1 MTNSQSNLFLAFG
14 LIIIAAIGVKAQN
27 QRPVRSNSPERQES
41 KTTVDET
48 FDLNIPE
55 RHITENN
62 FAAST
67 AVEIG
72 DHNKSDLRLQVGVAL
87 EAERIDVTLRNV
99 TGTVHFRG
107 SLQRILDLVST
118 RPKALP
124 PR

>member
-1 MTNSQSNLFLAFG
+1 MTNSRKNPFLCFG

-27 QRPVRSNSPERQES
+27 QRPVRSSSPERQDS
-41 KTTVDET
+41 RTTIDET

-55 RHITENN
+55 RHITEND

-72 DHNKSDLRLQVGVAL
+72 DQNKNDLRLQVGVAL
-87 EAERIDVTLRNV
+87 EAKRIDVTLRNV
-99 TGTVHFRG
+99 TGTVRFRG
-107 SLQRILDLVST
+107 SLQRLVDLVNT
-118 RPKALP
+118 RPKVHP